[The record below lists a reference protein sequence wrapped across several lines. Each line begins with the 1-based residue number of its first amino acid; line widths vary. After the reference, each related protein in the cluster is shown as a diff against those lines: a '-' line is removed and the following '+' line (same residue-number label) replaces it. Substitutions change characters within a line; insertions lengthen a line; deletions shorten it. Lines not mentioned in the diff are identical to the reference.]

1 MKRAKSNRPK
11 DCPFVGKG
19 GLKLQFAL
27 EHFGVDVHGLA
38 CADLGCN
45 VGGFTD
51 CLIQAGA
58 AKVYAVDT
66 SYGLLAW
73 KLRTDSRVV
82 VFERTNV
89 LHWSAPE
96 PLDFVVSDLGWTPQE
111 KGLPVIAGMLK
122 PGGRALSLVKPQYEA
137 SASGGLV
144 KNVLPEERIPEVME
158 IVRSHIPDEL
168 RILGEAQSPYVG
180 HGGNAEVWLMV
191 ARKSVPSPL
200 EGEGQGGGLR

>member
-1 MKRAKSNRPK
+1 MKRAKSKRPK

-27 EHFGVDVHGLA
+27 EHFQIGVHGLV

-58 AKVYAVDT
+58 AKIYAVDT

-73 KLRTDSRVV
+73 KIRTDPRVV

-89 LHWSAPE
+89 LHWSPPE
-96 PLDFVVSDLGWTPQE
+96 QMDFMVSDLGWTPQE
-111 KGLPVIAGMLK
+111 KALPVIAGMLK

-137 SASGGLV
+137 PDDWLLR
-144 KNVLPEERIPEVME
+144 NVLPEERIPEIME
-158 IVRSHIPDEL
+158 MVRSHVPKEL
-168 RILGEAQSPYVG
+168 QILGEERSPYLG
-180 HGGNAEVWLMV
+180 HGGNAEAWLYVM
-191 ARKSVPSPL
+191 RDS
-200 EGEGQGGGLR
+200 

>member
-1 MKRAKSNRPK
+1 MKRAKSKRPK
-11 DCPFVGKG
+11 DCPFAGKG

-27 EHFGVDVHGLA
+27 EHFRVDIHGLV

-51 CLIQAGA
+51 CLIQNGA

-111 KGLPVIAGMLK
+111 KALPVIAGMLK

-137 SASGGLV
+137 PDEWLV
-144 KNVLPEERIPEVME
+144 RNVLPEERIPEVME
-158 IVRSHIPDEL
+158 IVREHVPDEL

-180 HGGNAEVWLMV
+180 HGGNKETWLWVM
-191 ARKSVPSPL
+191 RDS
-200 EGEGQGGGLR
+200 

>member
-1 MKRAKSNRPK
+1 MRRAKSKRPK

-27 EHFGVDVHGLA
+27 QHFGVDVNGLV

-73 KLRTDSRVV
+73 RLRSDPRVI

-89 LHWSAPE
+89 LHWTPPE
-96 PLDFVVSDLGWTPQE
+96 MVDFIVSDLGWTPQE
-111 KGLPVIAGMLK
+111 KALPVIARMLK

-137 SASGGLV
+137 PNEWLV
-144 KNVLPEERIPEVME
+144 RNVLPEERIPEVME
-158 IVRSHIPDEL
+158 IVRKQVSEEL
-168 RILGEAQSPYVG
+168 RILGEVQSPYLG
-180 HGGNAEVWLMV
+180 HGGNAEVWLLV
-191 ARKSVPSPL
+191 TRESVPSPP
-200 EGEGQGGGLR
+200 EGEG

>member
-1 MKRAKSNRPK
+1 MKRAKSKRPK

-27 EHFGVDVHGLA
+27 EHFGVEVSGLV

-51 CLIQAGA
+51 CLIRNGA
-58 AKVYAVDT
+58 AKVYSVDT

-73 KLRTDSRVV
+73 KLRSDPRVI

-89 LHWSAPE
+89 LHWTPPE
-96 PLDFVVSDLGWTPQE
+96 PLDFVVSDLGWTRQE
-111 KGLPVIAGMLK
+111 KALPVIAGMLK

-137 SASGGLV
+137 PDEWLV
-144 KNVLPEERIPEVME
+144 RHVLPEERIPEVMA
-158 IVRSHIPDEL
+158 IVRSQLPRRL
-168 RILGEAQSPYVG
+168 RILGEAKSPYLG
-180 HGGNAEVWLMV
+180 HGGNMEIWLYV
-191 ARKSVPSPL
+191 IRDA
-200 EGEGQGGGLR
+200 

>member
-1 MKRAKSNRPK
+1 MKRAKSKRPK

-27 EHFGVDVHGLA
+27 EHGVDVSGLV

-51 CLIQAGA
+51 CLMQNGA

-73 KLRTDSRVV
+73 KLRSDPRVV

-89 LHWSAPE
+89 LHWTSPE
-96 PLDFVVSDLGWTPQE
+96 PLDFVVSDLGWTRQE
-111 KGLPVIAGMLK
+111 KALPVIAAMLK

-137 SASGGLV
+137 PDEWLV
-144 KNVLPEERIPEVME
+144 RNVLPEERIPEVMAM
-158 IVRSHIPDEL
+158 VREQCPPEL
-168 RILGEAQSPYVG
+168 QILGEARSPYLG
-180 HGGNAEVWLMV
+180 HGGNMEMWLFVMRD
-191 ARKSVPSPL
+191 A
-200 EGEGQGGGLR
+200 